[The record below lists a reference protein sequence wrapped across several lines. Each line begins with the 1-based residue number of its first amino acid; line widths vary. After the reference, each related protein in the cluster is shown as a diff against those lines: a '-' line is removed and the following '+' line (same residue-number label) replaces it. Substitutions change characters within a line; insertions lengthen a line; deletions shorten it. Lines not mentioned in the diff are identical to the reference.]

1 MSRRNIFILGL
12 DELNHQ
18 ELRKLPGAEENA
30 FHQLLTVEE
39 LQAGT
44 VSVPDLLDQAHR
56 QLDAFEGSIDA
67 IAGYWDFPISVMVP
81 ILCQRYGLPSADL
94 EAVAKCEHKYWS
106 RLEQQKVIEDYP
118 AFGLIDVD
126 DPSAAMPEHVSYPAW
141 IKPVKSTSSE
151 GAHRIADDHE
161 LHEALEDERHVIGR
175 MGDTFTHVL
184 QMLDLPE
191 EIEAIGG
198 SAAMVEEAA
207 SGDQYTVEGFSHAG
221 KIEIYG
227 VIDSITYEGS
237 SSFLRYQYPSELP
250 QAVQERMAEATRKV
264 IAGVGLDHSTFN
276 VEYFWNPDT
285 QKLNLLEINARHSQS
300 HDRLFEL
307 VDGRPNHAAMLD
319 LALGRKPT
327 MPNRQGPFQAA
338 ATWFLR
344 RFTDGVVHRVPTDEE
359 VQALEQ
365 KLPGTAIQIDIK
377 EGDRLSDADAEDS
390 NSFALAEI
398 FTAGADEQELIANYE
413 ECVAALHFEIEDRT
427 EEA

>member
-18 ELRKLPGAEENA
+18 ELRKLPGAEEYA

-126 DPSAAMPEHVSYPAW
+126 DSSAEMPEHVSYPAW

-151 GAHRIADDHE
+151 GAHRIADDQE
-161 LHEALEDERHVIGR
+161 LHDALEDERHVIGR
-175 MGDTFTHVL
+175 MGDTFTDVL

-221 KIEIYG
+221 GIEIYG
-227 VIDSITYEGS
+227 VIDSMTYEGS

-250 QAVQERMAEATRKV
+250 QAVQERMAAVTRKV

-276 VEYFWNPDT
+276 IEYFWNPET

-319 LALGRKPT
+319 LALGRKPA
-327 MPNRQGPFQAA
+327 MLNRDGPFDAA

-344 RFTDGVVHRVPTDEE
+344 RFTDGVVRRVPTAEE
-359 VQALEQ
+359 VQQLEQ
-365 KLPGTAIQIDIK
+365 KLPGTAIQIDIE
-377 EGDRLSDADAEDS
+377 EGHRLSDADAEDS